1 MDDLE
6 KKIIEE
12 ANSYQIKTTGNNILN
27 TYKSTKKEHKFHIK
41 PIFIGFSIC
50 FASAA
55 LILGMVIL
63 LNPSIINPID
73 NVKPTL
79 STKETDLLK
88 NEVGLLGFNLDRG
101 SGSNLG
107 MKFRRSLDL
116 EGDLLGNFKKYVDN
130 FEVTFPSFYYID
142 DNLDDEIVVT
152 TIDLKEPLKIGDDTF
167 TQETSYLDKDN
178 NLLYK
183 TYINYKNVKEIEN
196 DKSSYEFSSI
206 TKENSYS
213 FEINSENED
222 PYEIKLTNDSEYEYV
237 VEKVVL
243 NNYLI
248 KIDDF
253 SFYLL
258 INISNKTRIY
268 SSSGLEN
275 ISFNF

>member
-41 PIFIGFSIC
+41 PIFIGFSTC

>member
-27 TYKSTKKEHKFHIK
+27 AYKSTKKEHKFHIK
-41 PIFIGFSIC
+41 PIFIGFSTC

-101 SGSNLG
+101 SAFNLG

>member
-27 TYKSTKKEHKFHIK
+27 AYKSTKKEHKFHIK
-41 PIFIGFSIC
+41 PIFIGFSTC

-116 EGDLLGNFKKYVDN
+116 EEDLLGNFKKYVDN

-196 DKSSYEFSSI
+196 DESSYEFSSI